1 MQYEPSLY
9 RNENTRQKE
18 HDLKLNNRKKLEI
31 TGVKDVD
38 SFDTEEFLL
47 ETTMGFLVIRG
58 EKLHMKNL
66 DVDEGKLTIQGRIGR
81 FSYIDD
87 YQSRKTK
94 GFFNKLTK
102 ERRDFVCILKNI

>member
-18 HDLKLNNRKKLEI
+18 HDLKLNNRKKLAM
-31 TGVKDVD
+31 TCVKDVD

-58 EKLHMKNL
+58 ENLHMKNL
-66 DVDEGKLTIQGRIGR
+66 NVDEGKLTIQGRIET

-87 YQSRKTK
+87 YQSGKAN
-94 GFFNKLTK
+94 GFFSKL
-102 ERRDFVCILKNI
+102 CM